1 MPNTGSGNTSSPELH
16 KTKAPQVVG
25 PDPADVEAVARVIS
39 NEIGYPYDTLYE
51 DKRDWIDGRG
61 ERYDVNVPY
70 KSDMR
75 YAAEAA
81 IAALIERGWRP
92 PGQLARA
99 QGDDD
104 AAPHESSG

>member
-1 MPNTGSGNTSSPELH
+1 MT
-16 KTKAPQVVG
+16 
-25 PDPADVEAVARVIS
+25 PDPADVEAVARIIS

-81 IAALIERGWRP
+81 IAALVERGWTP
-92 PGQLARA
+92 PSS
-99 QGDDD
+99 
-104 AAPHESSG
+104 PSSGVGSPADKAGE